1 MMHRTTMDV
10 PESEPVFRHR
20 PFRRTYFRQ
29 RIIYAWELPSI
40 MRKHIYTGV
49 MGSVYATLVSG
60 ILFVYFGTAVGL
72 TEFQWGLMA
81 GISSWVIAAQ
91 PLSALIT
98 ERTGNRKRIWFV
110 SALADRSLRFIG
122 IAVSLVLWTR
132 GVPSSAVFLLIA
144 ICTANF
150 FGTIGLPPWLSWL
163 ADIIPEDDHASFWG
177 RRSAWVALF
186 TVAVL
191 LAAGLIADGV
201 PEEQRVYAAVV
212 IFAVG
217 TVIGIVDL
225 FIHGTIPEPRMIRPG
240 GGSALSQ
247 FLKPLRDPGF
257 RPWIVF
263 NCAWTFSMTLG
274 GALSTLY
281 MVEHL
286 GMKNNILG
294 GIAVTSGIQLL
305 MATFIGSRAGRFVD
319 RVGVSRTLYAGHILW
334 ALLPVFWLIS
344 TPQIALVTIALAS
357 VFGGL
362 GSTSATIAAN
372 KLITRFP
379 PPESRAMYIAVS
391 TSLGNLAGGLGPII
405 AGFVL
410 RSMAGT
416 TVAVGPFE
424 LSAFR
429 FLFLASLV
437 LRLMSALVL
446 IPRIGDIGRSRAAA
460 PSPPGRA

>member
-1 MMHRTTMDV
+1 CWSDTIEMYMMQRTIMDS

-20 PFRRTYFRQ
+20 PFRKTYFVQ

-49 MGSVYATLVSG
+49 MGSIHGTLVSG
-60 ILFVYFGTAVGL
+60 ILFVFFGTAVGL
-72 TEFQWGLMA
+72 TEFQWGLLA

-98 ERTGNRKRIWFV
+98 ERTGNRKRIWFL
-110 SALADRSLRFIG
+110 SALTDRSLRFIG

-132 GVPSSAVFLLIA
+132 GVPSSAVFLL
-144 ICTANF
+144 
-150 FGTIGLPPWLSWL
+150 
-163 ADIIPEDDHASFWG
+163 
-177 RRSAWVALF
+177 VA
-186 TVAVL
+186 
-191 LAAGLIADGV
+191 
-201 PEEQRVYAAVV
+201 

-217 TVIGIVDL
+217 TVVGIVDL

-240 GGSALSQ
+240 PEGALSQ

-305 MATFIGSRAGRFVD
+305 MATFIGSRAGRLVD
-319 RVGVSRTLYAGHILW
+319 RAGVSRALYGGHILW

-362 GSTSATIAAN
+362 GSTTATIAAN

-410 RSMAGT
+410 RAMAGT

-424 LSAFR
+424 FGAFR

-437 LRLMSALVL
+437 LRLLSALVL
-446 IPRIGDIGRSRAAA
+446 IPRIGEVGRSRAVASWQPAA
-460 PSPPGRA
+460 KSPADRR

>member
-1 MMHRTTMDV
+1 MHHTAMDV

-20 PFRRTYFRQ
+20 PFRRTYFLQ
-29 RIIYAWELPSI
+29 RIVYAWELPSI

-49 MGSVYATLVSG
+49 MGSIYGTLVSG

-98 ERTGNRKRIWFV
+98 ERTGNRKRIWFL
-110 SALADRSLRFIG
+110 SALADRSLRFVG
-122 IAVSLVLWTR
+122 IAVSLVLWIR

-201 PEEQRVYAAVV
+201 PEDQRIYAAVV

-217 TVIGIVDL
+217 TVIGIIDL
-225 FIHGTIPEPRMIRPG
+225 FIHGTIPEPRMISPG
-240 GGSALSQ
+240 AEGALSQ

-305 MATFIGSRAGRFVD
+305 MATFVGSRVGRLVD
-319 RVGVSRTLYAGHILW
+319 RMGVSRMLYGGHILW
-334 ALLPVFWLIS
+334 ALLPIFWLVS
-344 TPQIALVTIALAS
+344 TPQVALVTIALAS

-362 GSTSATIAAN
+362 GSTTATIAAN
-372 KLITRFP
+372 KLITRYP
-379 PPESRAMYIAVS
+379 PPRSRAMYIAVS
-391 TSLGNLAGGLGPII
+391 TSLGNLAGGMGPII
-405 AGFVL
+405 AGVVL
-410 RSMAGT
+410 RSMAGA

-429 FLFLASLV
+429 LLFLASLV
-437 LRLMSALVL
+437 LRLLSAVVL
-446 IPRIGDIGRSRAAA
+446 IPRIRAVDRMRAAV
-460 PSPPGRA
+460 R